1 MVHIRYNGHSYDL
14 AEAQVGVGVG
24 MTDAQIKQQLARH
37 FDVAVGDFAP
47 YVVDRGPNGDLIIR
61 PEAVYG

>member
-1 MVHIRYNGHSYDL
+1 
-14 AEAQVGVGVG
+14 